1 MNVLIITH
9 SEDNESI
16 TYVSRALQ
24 QRGANVIRLNTDRL
38 PYYASLDITMQHG
51 HTKLEFTD
59 EHGQHHNLKEVSSVW
74 YRRMRSS
81 HLPGLEAKIKEV
93 SSDETKA
100 AVLGL
105 LGILDKQAYIL
116 NPPHLIRYAEHKP
129 MQLELAHSLGLEI
142 PRTLITSSA
151 RAAKTFYEQCNG
163 KVVTK
168 MMTTFAIFEEGLE
181 KVVFTTPLSEA
192 HLEQLDGLRYCP
204 MIFQEMIPKA
214 LELRVTI
221 VGNQVF
227 SAAVNSQKSALAQFD
242 WREDGDALLND
253 WEPYALPQTI
263 QNKLLALMDSLG
275 LDYGAADFI
284 LTPDGRYM
292 FLELNPAG
300 EFFWL
305 EVQPGLAI
313 SGAIADVLVGK
324 VGRRCKAK
332 NFAGRYPQKATF

>member
-1 MNVLIITH
+1 VNVLIITH

-16 TYVSRALQ
+16 SFVSKALE
-24 QRGANVIRLNTDRL
+24 QRGAKVIRLNTDML
-38 PYYASLDITMQHG
+38 PCHATLSITMQHG
-51 HTKLEFTD
+51 HTGLEFVD
-59 EHGQHHNLKEVSSVW
+59 EHGKHHNLQEVSSIW
-74 YRRMRSS
+74 YRRMRSPQ
-81 HLPGLEAKIKEV
+81 LPDLDAQIKEV
-93 SSDETKA
+93 SSNEAKA
-100 AVLGL
+100 SVLGL

-129 MQLELAHSLGLEI
+129 MQLELARSLGLEI

-151 RAAKTFYEQCNG
+151 TSAKTFYEQCSG

-168 MMTTFAIFEEGLE
+168 MMTTFAIYEQGLE
-181 KVVFTTPLSEA
+181 KVVFTTPLSKA
-192 HLEQLDGLRYCP
+192 HIEQLDGLRYCP

-227 SAAVNSQKSALAQFD
+227 SAAMDSQKSDLARFD
-242 WREDGDALLND
+242 WREDGEGLLNA
-253 WEPYALPQTI
+253 WEPYTLPQAI
-263 QNKLLALMDSLG
+263 QSKLLALMDSLG
-275 LDYGAADFI
+275 LDYGAADLI
-284 LTPDGRYM
+284 LTPDGRYV

-313 SGAIADVLVGK
+313 STAIAEVLVGK
-324 VGRRCKAK
+324 TIRRRKSK
-332 NFAGRYPQKATF
+332 SHTSYYS